1 MEKNVSNLIMNFDLE
16 DSQKNHIYKLLK
28 NELMNIP
35 VELSGIDNY
44 QMEIPPDTKEEELTG
59 DSKFSVH
66 NYGVY
71 EKNFFQG

>member
-44 QMEIPPDTKEEELTG
+44 QMEISPDTKEEELAG